1 MFKNLEISLKTLIN
15 IWLTLA
21 LLAGVLSSY
30 IWMDSNKRWQAYL
43 QKGFNVGISIHDYL
57 QGHDVLPTEITTIQL
72 SPNESRLA
80 DAALWQKLSLVDAS
94 DKISNYV
101 LDDNIRE
108 NMSYKTIRVTILS
121 KEIAYEKDEV
131 SLNERIPNS
140 RKLAEITQ
148 LLTRYCSQNTLLIK
162 FDNELWRS
170 FDGNAMWGCA
180 AQPSDFR
187 LASLIFLGV
196 AIGSLITMASIT
208 TSKFTQFSEKIKN
221 RFRKKDAFL
230 FEVKGTKELRDL
242 SKALNI
248 NIEKE
253 RASLAK
259 RSMFL
264 SGVSHDLGTPATR
277 LLLRSEEIDDAELRE
292 KFEKDIVKMTDMI
305 QSVLSYTQSE
315 IVDDIHRPLSLVA
328 LVRTVVDDFADI
340 DKPVSF
346 TEPKISTTTV
356 HNIFQGKNSIQKSRS
371 FIPLDNFVVRGDSIA
386 LQRAISNLIDN
397 ALKYG
402 RRAIVS
408 ISGNETYAEVS
419 VLDNGQDVSVQDL
432 EKLTQPFQRG
442 TNASYTLGSGI
453 GLAVVHNIAEQHGGS
468 LTFARTEQ
476 GMTATMTILRT

>member
-1 MFKNLEISLKTLIN
+1 MFKHIEISLKTLIT
-15 IWLTLA
+15 IWIVFA
-21 LLAGVLSSY
+21 LLAGVLSTY
-30 IWMDSNKRWQAYL
+30 AWMESNKRWQAHL
-43 QKGFNVGISIHDYL
+43 QKGFTVGISIHDYL
-57 QGHDVLPTEITTIQL
+57 QGHDVLPAEITTSEL

-80 DAALWQKLSLVDAS
+80 DAALWQKLSAVDAS

-101 LDDNIRE
+101 LDDIVRDNI
-108 NMSYKTIRVTILS
+108 SYKTIRVTILS
-121 KEIAYEKDEV
+121 KQIAYEKDEI
-131 SLNERIPNS
+131 SLNARIPNS
-140 RKLAEITQ
+140 QKLAQITQ

-162 FDNELWRS
+162 FDNDLWRA
-170 FDGNAMWGCA
+170 FNGNAIWGCA

-187 LASLIFLGV
+187 LASMILLVV
-196 AIGSLITMASIT
+196 AVGALVTMVSVT
-208 TSKFTQFSEKIKN
+208 TSKFTHFSEKLKN

-242 SKALNI
+242 AKALNI

-253 RASLAK
+253 RASLTK

-277 LLLRSEEIDDAELRE
+277 LLLRSEQIEDAHLRE
-292 KFEKDIVKMTDMI
+292 KFETDIMNMTNMI

-328 LVRTVVDDFADI
+328 LVRTLVDDFADM

-346 TEPKISTTTV
+346 TEPTISTTTV
-356 HNIFQGKNSIQKSRS
+356 NNIFQGKGFAKKSHNVL
-371 FIPLDNFVVRGDSIA
+371 PVDNFVVKGDSVA
-386 LQRAISNLIDN
+386 LKRAIANLIDN

-419 VLDNGQDVSVQDL
+419 VLDNGQDISVQEL

-442 TNASYTLGSGI
+442 LNASHTLGSGI
-453 GLAVVHNIAEQHGGS
+453 GLAVAHNIAEQHGGTLS
-468 LTFARTEQ
+468 FARTEE
-476 GMTATMTILRT
+476 GITATMTILRT